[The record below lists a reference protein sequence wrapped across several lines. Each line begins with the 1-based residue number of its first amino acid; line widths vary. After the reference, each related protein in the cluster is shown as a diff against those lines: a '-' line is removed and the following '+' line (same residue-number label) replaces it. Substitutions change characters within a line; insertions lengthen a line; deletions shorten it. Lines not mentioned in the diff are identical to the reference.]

1 MAYSGFSL
9 TSGIGVCK
17 GSGLLR
23 GEIEEVLFFPPG
35 LKKKWPS
42 FGLKSSAKA
51 YISTSDIND

>member
-9 TSGIGVCK
+9 TSGIGICM

-23 GEIEEVLFFPPG
+23 GEIEEVLFFPPE

-42 FGLKSSAKA
+42 FGLKISAKA
-51 YISTSDIND
+51 